1 MTRDDDSTGGSGGK
15 TGKPDSVRLLLVD
28 DSRTNRL
35 LAISMLKKMGYEPVA
50 VETGA
55 EAVEAVKRGG
65 FAAVLMDVWM
75 PDMDGIQATAAI
87 RALPGPEKAIP
98 IIAMT
103 AHTDTQDRQR
113 CLDAGMNDFISKPV
127 VRAALA
133 ETIKRLT
140 GAGNTVVA
148 DGKARPTPV
157 IDTLIDDDVLNQ
169 LRIDAGPEMI
179 NDFVAAY
186 MLETNDRLE
195 RMAEA
200 AANGDLAAIASDA
213 HAMKSSSGTFGAR
226 RLHRLATAIETAAE
240 SGDTLTATGLTS
252 MLPAL
257 ALETWTAFTKR
268 GLRPAATP
276 GRED

>member
-1 MTRDDDSTGGSGGK
+1 MTRDDDSAERSGDGS
-15 TGKPDSVRLLLVD
+15 GKPDPVRLLLVD
-28 DSRTNRL
+28 DSRTNRM

-50 VETGA
+50 VENGA
-55 EAVEAVKRGG
+55 AAVAAVKGGG

-75 PDMDGIQATAAI
+75 PDMDGFQATAAI

-103 AHTDTQDRQR
+103 ADTDTQDRQR

-127 VRAALA
+127 VRITLA

-140 GAGNTVVA
+140 GAGDAAVA
-148 DGKARPTPV
+148 GDNARSTPV
-157 IDTLIDDDVLNQ
+157 IDTLIDDGVLDQ
-169 LRIDAGPEMI
+169 LRIDAGPELI

-186 MLETNDRLE
+186 MLETDDRLE

-200 AANGDLAAIASDA
+200 AARGDLATIAGDA

-226 RLHRLATAIETAAE
+226 RLHRLATAIEAAAE
-240 SGDTLTATGLTS
+240 SGDTVTASGLTS
-252 MLPAL
+252 LLSAL
-257 ALETWTAFTKR
+257 VLETWRAFAKR